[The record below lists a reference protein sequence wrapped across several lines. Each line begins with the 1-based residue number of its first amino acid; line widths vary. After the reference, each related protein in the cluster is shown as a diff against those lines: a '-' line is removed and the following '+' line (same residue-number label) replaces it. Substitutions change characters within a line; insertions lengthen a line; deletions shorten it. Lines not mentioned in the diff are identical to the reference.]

1 MVGAWTW
8 RSTLR
13 PIGSSALRSAELPIL
28 FPLAHN
34 RFIARIPPTR
44 IDTRA
49 DGSTDARLCR
59 IVRLL
64 SENATV
70 VVSGTRV
77 AEELG
82 TSRSE
87 VWCAVQYLRDLGVQ
101 ITGHLATGYQ
111 LNAMPDLLLPDI
123 LVPLVS
129 GTIFASKIHHYFRI
143 GSTNTA
149 AMQAG
154 TNGELEG
161 SVFLAEEQ
169 TAGRG
174 RGGHSW
180 ESNQSVG
187 IYCSVLLRPEITP
200 VDALFLSL
208 MTGIAMADAVEQTT
222 GLLPD
227 LRWPND
233 GLIGERKFCGILT
246 EMNAEPTRVR
256 YVVLGIGINVNHTS
270 FAGELEPIATSLRME
285 TGREWSR
292 VELTA
297 ALLKSL
303 DGHYRKLMQGGESA
317 RNALLKEFEKRSSWA
332 RGRHV
337 RIVENGGYE
346 GVTEGLD
353 DRGFLLLRTDQGL
366 RTVLS
371 GNVRAPDGK

>member
-1 MVGAWTW
+1 MDCA
-8 RSTLR
+8 
-13 PIGSSALRSAELPIL
+13 IADFLP
-28 FPLAHN
+28 HN
-34 RFIARIPPTR
+34 LHIANPDPTR
-44 IDTRA
+44 TPR
-49 DGSTDARLCR
+49 DGSTDARLSR

-70 VVSGTRV
+70 IVSGQRI

-87 VWCAVQYLRDLGVQ
+87 VWRAVQQLRDLGVQ

-111 LNAMPDLLLPDI
+111 LNAMPDLLLPD
-123 LVPLVS
+123 VVRPMAS
-129 GTIFASKIHHYFRI
+129 GTIFATRIHHYFSI
-143 GSTNTA
+143 GSTNVEAMKA
-149 AMQAG
+149 AAE
-154 TNGELEG
+154 GEPEG
-161 SVFLAEEQ
+161 AVFLAEEQ

-180 ESNQSVG
+180 ESEQSAG
-187 IYCSVLLRPEITP
+187 IYCSVVLRPEIAP
-200 VDALFLSL
+200 LDALFLSL

-222 GLLPD
+222 GLRPD

-233 GLIGERKFCGILT
+233 GLLGERKFCGILT

-256 YVVLGIGINVNHTS
+256 YVVLGIGINVNHPS
-270 FAGELEPIATSLRME
+270 FGGELEPIATSLRME

-292 VELTA
+292 VDLTA

-303 DGHYRKLMQGGESA
+303 DGHYRKLMRGGESA
-317 RNALLKEFEKRSSWA
+317 RRALMKDFEARSSWA

-337 RIVENGGYE
+337 RIQDNGGYE

-353 DRGFLLLRTDQGL
+353 DRGFLLLRTKDGL

-371 GNVRAPDGK
+371 GNVRAPGGK